1 MKFTQI
7 PADTFENLQ
16 MNAGILLDEFTP
28 STGVI
33 GNIIGATTG
42 GINFTATPTYSDYGE
57 DIDNCPKNMKE
68 LKKLDSWEATLSG
81 TFASVSASLA
91 KTLIG
96 AADAD
101 KSDATHI
108 IPRNDILEADFQDI
122 WWVGDYSNLNGDKNG
137 GFCAVHLINAL
148 STGGFQ
154 IQSTDKAKG
163 QFAFSFTGHYSMD
176 DQSRVP
182 FEIFVKAGT
191 AEPSEPGGV

>member
-108 IPRNDILEADFQDI
+108 IPRNDILEIDFQDI

-191 AEPSEPGGV
+191 AEPSGV

>member
-7 PADTFENLQ
+7 PTDTFENLQ

-108 IPRNDILEADFQDI
+108 IPRNDILETDFQDI
-122 WWVGDYSNLNGDKNG
+122 WWVGDYSNLNGDTNG

-182 FEIFVKAGT
+182 FEIFVKAGA
-191 AEPSEPGGV
+191 AEPSGV

>member
-108 IPRNDILEADFQDI
+108 IPRNDILETDFQDI

-191 AEPSEPGGV
+191 AEPSGV

>member
-7 PADTFENLQ
+7 PTDTFENLQ

-108 IPRNDILEADFQDI
+108 IPRNDILETDFQDI

-191 AEPSEPGGV
+191 AEPSGV

>member
-7 PADTFENLQ
+7 PTGTFENLQ

-68 LKKLDSWEATLSG
+68 LKKLDSWEAALSG

-108 IPRNDILEADFQDI
+108 IPRNDILETDFQDI
-122 WWVGDYSNLNGDKNG
+122 WWVGDYSNLNGDTNG

-191 AEPSEPGGV
+191 AEPSGV